1 MILLF
6 DLTRFLQLRSPILG
20 LEESNIAFGHWAGR
34 LFACMLL
41 QPLRLNFV
49 HRPLIASEAT

>member
-6 DLTRFLQLRSPILG
+6 DLTRFLQLHSPMLG
-20 LEESNIAFGHWAGR
+20 SEESNIAFGHLAGR

-49 HRPLIASEAT
+49 DRLLIASEAT